1 MKKLTVCN
9 VPITDF
15 SIVLSA
21 EPAPADQTAAEFLQ
35 RVVRTACGAE
45 LQIAASADHAIYL
58 GTNPPGKTVRFD
70 GYRIAADENSV
81 YLDGNLARG
90 TLYAAYGFAER
101 WLGWRALSPD
111 TEVMDT
117 DGEAEIAAGTEIFD
131 NPVFEYRNCDAYSFA
146 HDRVFASAMREN
158 AHGKKDD
165 AFGGVVAGAGC
176 HTFEG
181 LCPPS
186 VYFEEHP
193 EYYSLYEG
201 KRIPGSNEQGAV
213 VGQLCLTNPDV
224 LRIVTEAVL
233 DRLRK
238 NPSLRLIDVS
248 QNDNGRYCH
257 CEKCA
262 AVDAEEGSPS
272 GTMIRFVNAVA
283 EAVEKE
289 FPDVLV
295 QTFAYQYTRK
305 APKKTK
311 ARHNVLVRYC
321 TIEACFRHAI
331 TDPAC
336 EKNAGV
342 FYEELLEWQNM
353 AEHLSI
359 WDYITNYRCYVAP
372 FPNFI
377 ALREN
382 ARFFADCHALYLFE
396 EDSPG
401 SICNDCGELRSY
413 LVGKLMW
420 DPYMSE
426 ETYHG
431 HIVDFLEGYYG
442 AGWREVGKYLTLLHE
457 TTADYHMNCFE
468 WADIANAFDAPY
480 PHIGEYM
487 AGEYLPKAYQAHHPK
502 TYLNG
507 FIERIDEAKALLD
520 AAYDAA
526 ETDLHR
532 EHVARTRLSVTY
544 IDLFNRPHSKKTMS
558 EAERAVYEAAVEK
571 YLADKEAFNLR
582 YNIWTARYNNR

>member
-1 MKKLTVCN
+1 MKLTICN
-9 VPITDF
+9 AELSKF
-15 SIVLSA
+15 SIVLPESPEA
-21 EPAPADQTAAEFLQ
+21 AHETAAAFLQ
-35 RVVRTACGAE
+35 RVVKTACGVDLSVADVAE
-45 LQIAASADHAIYL
+45 HAIVL
-58 GTNPPGKTVRFD
+58 GACPPGERVCYD
-70 GYRIAADENSV
+70 GYRIATDEKNL

-90 TLYAAYGFAER
+90 TLYAAYAFAER
-101 WLGWRALSPD
+101 WLGWRALAPD
-111 TEVMDT
+111 TEVIET
-117 DGEAEIAAGTEIFD
+117 EGEAEIPAGIEIID
-131 NPVFEYRNCDAYSFA
+131 NPVFEYRHCDAYGFA
-146 HDRVFASAMREN
+146 KNREFSAFSREN
-158 AHGKKDD
+158 AYGKPGD
-165 AFGGVVAGAGC
+165 AYGGNVSSAGC
-176 HTFEG
+176 HTFES

-186 VYFEEHP
+186 KYFDEHP

-201 KRIPGSNEQGAV
+201 KRIPGTNAQGAGA
-213 VGQLCLTNPDV
+213 GQLCLTNPDV
-224 LRIVTEAVL
+224 LRIVTENVL
-233 DRLRK
+233 EKLRA
-238 NPSLRLIDVS
+238 NPNLRIVDVS
-248 QNDNGRYCH
+248 QNDNQRYCQ
-257 CEKCA
+257 CEACA
-262 AVDAEEGSPS
+262 KVDAEEGGPS

-305 APKKTK
+305 APKLTK
-311 ARHNVLVRYC
+311 ARKNVLVRYC

-331 TDPAC
+331 DDPSC

-342 FYEELLEWQNM
+342 FYEELKEWQQM
-353 AEHLSI
+353 ADHLSI

-372 FPNFI
+372 FPNFLS
-377 ALREN
+377 LRAN

-413 LVGKLMW
+413 VVGKLMW

-431 HIVDFLEGYYG
+431 HIVDFLKGYYG

-468 WADIANAFDAPY
+468 WADIANAFDAPF
-480 PHIGEYM
+480 PNIGEYM

-520 AAYDAA
+520 AAYEQA
-526 ETDLHR
+526 ETELQKN
-532 EHVARTRLSVTY
+532 HVARTRLSVTY
-544 IDLFNRPHSKKTMS
+544 IDLFNRPHDKKTMS
-558 EAERAVYEAAVEK
+558 DEEKAAYEAEVER
-571 YLADKEAFNLR
+571 YLADKDAFGLR
-582 YNIWTARYNNR
+582 YNIWTARYNAR